1 MIYRNKGDTQDLEKS
16 VLIPKNEASH
26 FRESILRILIK
37 VELEKSDKVQQSDI
51 KNIYKLL
58 EYFSVIE

>member
-1 MIYRNKGDTQDLEKS
+1 VQRNKGDTQDLEKS

-26 FRESILRILIK
+26 FKESILRILENLK
-37 VELEKSDKVQQSDI
+37 LENCNKVQQDDI

-58 EYFSVIE
+58 EYFSDKK